1 MVSDPSIGRPPT
13 IRTVAARAGVSK
25 SLVSLV
31 LQNSP
36 RVSDEKRQAVL
47 RAVTE
52 LGYRPDPVARSLAER
67 RTRTIGVILDDL
79 SSPWWTDIL
88 DGLRLVLHQAGLRP
102 LLADGRTEPDAV
114 EALSDLRVDGLVL
127 VGTPTESAVA
137 QWSALGSPM
146 PTVVAGTR
154 DPLVPEVDLVAHD
167 DYRGGRLATT
177 HLLELGH
184 QKIAHIIGVG
194 EGGRL
199 RRAGYEASLAD
210 AGLRP
215 VSAQGDWTEATGE
228 RLARGLLASSD
239 RPTAILA
246 ANDLSAVGVLNAADE
261 LGLAVPGDLSV
272 VGYDNTAYS
281 RLPRLSITTI
291 DGHNAEVGQL
301 AGRTLVARIG
311 GDASSVETRLL
322 SPTLIRRSS
331 TGPPPTL

>member
-1 MVSDPSIGRPPT
+1 
-13 IRTVAARAGVSK
+13 
-25 SLVSLV
+25 
-31 LQNSP
+31 
-36 RVSDEKRQAVL
+36 
-47 RAVTE
+47 
-52 LGYRPDPVARSLAER
+52 
-67 RTRTIGVILDDL
+67 
-79 SSPWWTDIL
+79 
-88 DGLRLVLHQAGLRP
+88 
-102 LLADGRTEPDAV
+102 
-114 EALSDLRVDGLVL
+114 
-127 VGTPTESAVA
+127 
-137 QWSALGSPM
+137 M

-184 QKIAHIIGVG
+184 RKIAHIIGVG

-210 AGLRP
+210 VALRP
-215 VSAQGDWTEATGE
+215 VSAQGDWTEASGE
-228 RLARGLLASSD
+228 RLARELLASSD
-239 RPTAILA
+239 RPTAIVA

-261 LGLAVPGDLSV
+261 LGFAVPGDVSV

>member
-79 SSPWWTDIL
+79 SSPWWTEIL
-88 DGLRLVLHQAGLRP
+88 DGLRLVLHQQGLRP

-137 QWSALGSPM
+137 QWKAQGSPM

-184 QKIAHIIGVG
+184 ERIAHIVGVG
-194 EGGRL
+194 ESGRL
-199 RRAGYEASLAD
+199 RQAGYEASIAD
-210 AGLRP
+210 CGLRP
-215 VSAQGDWTEATGE
+215 LSKQGDWTESAG
-228 RLARGLLASSD
+228 RRIARELLESLD

-246 ANDLSAVGVLNAADE
+246 ANDLSAIGVLDAADE
-261 LGLAVPGDLSV
+261 LGLVVPTDLSV

-291 DGHNAEVGQL
+291 DGHNEEVGQL
-301 AGRTLVARIG
+301 AGRTLISRIA
-311 GDASSVETRLL
+311 GDASTIETRLL
-322 SPTLIRRSS
+322 SPTLVRRSS
-331 TGPPPTL
+331 TGPPP